1 MKILQ
6 TSGSLNECVGQYIN
20 TALKRREIERG
31 SQRKWGGN
39 RAAGCCMEDK
49 GGSGSARI
57 WKFNYNCALAVIPL
71 VNGKAEREK
80 RWIEMDE
87 G

>member
-6 TSGSLNECVGQYIN
+6 TSGTLNERVGQYIN
-20 TALKRREIERG
+20 TALKKREIERG

-39 RAAGCCMEDK
+39 RVAGGHVEDK
-49 GGSGSARI
+49 SGGVSGSARI

-71 VNGKAEREK
+71 V
-80 RWIEMDE
+80 
-87 G
+87 